1 MDYITG
7 PVRDV
12 VSSVINMD
20 SQKAIRLVII
30 VCAYIFAR
38 NIASRH
44 LTKKQLESRVR
55 HDEERIQRE
64 HREGLIEDPD
74 SPAARATAAATGFGW
89 GKATR
94 RKVQRQK
101 EMFEQAVD
109 ELKRKQELGY
119 DSDDEIADLLVE

>member
-1 MDYITG
+1 MDYVLA
-7 PVRDV
+7 PVNEV
-12 VSSVINMD
+12 FSSVVNMD
-20 SQKAIRLVII
+20 SQKAFRLLII

-44 LTKKQLESRVR
+44 LTKRQLQSRVR
-55 HDEERIQRE
+55 HDEARIQKE

-74 SPAARATAAATGFGW
+74 SPAARATAAASGFGW

-94 RKVQRQK
+94 KRVQRQK

-119 DSDDEIADLLVE
+119 DSDDEIADLLEE